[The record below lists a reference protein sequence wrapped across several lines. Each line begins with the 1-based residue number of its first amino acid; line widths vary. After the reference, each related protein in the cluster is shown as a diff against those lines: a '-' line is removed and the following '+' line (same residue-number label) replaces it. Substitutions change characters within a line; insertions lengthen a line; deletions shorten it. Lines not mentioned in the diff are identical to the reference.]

1 MTMAEYK
8 AQVKADAKKIKM
20 FRDMCKEMKVRQ
32 DESEKQIEKLVS
44 RNCQLEKEVH
54 DQENKFVEL
63 YDEYNMMNDDM
74 HELQQQL
81 EEAGFGDNGSEEGQE
96 QKTSKGNSILNIPG
110 KGGKQIMKILNKS
123 RKLVAKGGKN
133 VI

>member
-1 MTMAEYK
+1 
-8 AQVKADAKKIKM
+8 M

-74 HELQQQL
+74 HEL
-81 EEAGFGDNGSEEGQE
+81 
-96 QKTSKGNSILNIPG
+96 
-110 KGGKQIMKILNKS
+110 
-123 RKLVAKGGKN
+123 
-133 VI
+133 